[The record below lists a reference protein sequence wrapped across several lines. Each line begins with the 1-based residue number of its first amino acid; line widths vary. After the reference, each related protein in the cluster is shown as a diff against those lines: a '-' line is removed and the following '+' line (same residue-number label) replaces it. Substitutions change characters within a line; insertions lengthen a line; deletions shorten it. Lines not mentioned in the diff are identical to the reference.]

1 MQDFLKIVY
10 KKIVC
15 KFKSEFMQNIFLAGS
30 SRGVGRE
37 IAKLLLEN
45 EPPSVNLKVLLRNPT
60 YAVELEALG
69 AEVVIG
75 DALNPSEI
83 ESVLLQESKIDVV
96 ISTMGGVPSDRGERA
111 DCEGN
116 KNLIDV
122 AVKAGVKKFIL
133 VSSIGSGNSVVALA
147 PEVLLTL
154 GAILKEKEK
163 AEQHLVASGLT
174 YTIIRPGGLKS
185 ETATGNAVLTENPTV
200 AGIIHRADVANL
212 VCQCLDSEKVNN
224 KVFSAIDRNMLFK
237 PVEFEIFAL

>member
-1 MQDFLKIVY
+1 
-10 KKIVC
+10 
-15 KFKSEFMQNIFLAGS
+15 MQNIFLAGS

-83 ESVLLQESKIDVV
+83 ESVILPKNKIDVV
-96 ISTMGGVPSDRGERA
+96 ISTMGGVLSDRGERA

-133 VSSIGSGNSVVALA
+133 VSSIGTGNSVVALTTQ
-147 PEVLLTL
+147 VLIAL

-185 ETATGNAVLTENPTV
+185 EAATGNAVLTENPTV
-200 AGIIHRADVANL
+200 SGIIHRADVANL
-212 VCQCLDSEKVNN
+212 VCQCLNSEKVNN

>member
-1 MQDFLKIVY
+1 
-10 KKIVC
+10 
-15 KFKSEFMQNIFLAGS
+15 MQNIFLAGS

-45 EPPSVNLKVLLRNPT
+45 EPSSVNLTVILRNPT

-69 AEVVIG
+69 AKVTFG
-75 DALNPSEI
+75 DALNSADIEASLQANEI
-83 ESVLLQESKIDVV
+83 DIV
-96 ISTMGGVPSDRGERA
+96 ITTMGGLPSDRGERA

-116 KNLIDV
+116 KNLINA

-133 VSSIGSGNSVVALA
+133 VSSIGSGNSVVAIA
-147 PEVLLTL
+147 PQVLQTL

-185 ETATGNAVLTENPTV
+185 EVATGNAVLTEDPTV
-200 AGIIHRADVANL
+200 AGLIHRADVAKL
-212 VCQCLDSEKVNN
+212 VCDCLNSDRANN

-237 PVEFEIFAL
+237 LVKFETFDL

>member
-1 MQDFLKIVY
+1 
-10 KKIVC
+10 
-15 KFKSEFMQNIFLAGS
+15 MQNIFLAGS

-75 DALNPSEI
+75 DALNRGDL
-83 ESVLLQESKIDVV
+83 ESVLLQEGKIDVV

-163 AEQHLVASGLT
+163 AEQHLVASGLI

-185 ETATGNAVLTENPTV
+185 EAATGNAVLTENPTV

>member
-1 MQDFLKIVY
+1 
-10 KKIVC
+10 
-15 KFKSEFMQNIFLAGS
+15 MQNIFLAGS

-45 EPPSVNLKVLLRNPT
+45 EPPSVSLKVLLRNPT
-60 YAVELEALG
+60 FAVELEALG
-69 AEVVIG
+69 ANVFFG
-75 DALNPSEI
+75 DALNYAEL
-83 ESVLLQESKIDVV
+83 ETALQGNAIDVV
-96 ISTMGGVPSDRGERA
+96 ITTMGGLPSDRGERA

-116 KNLIDV
+116 KNLIDA

-133 VSSIGSGNSVVALA
+133 VSSIGSGNSVVAIA
-147 PEVLLTL
+147 PQVLQTL

-185 ETATGNAVLTENPTV
+185 EAATGNAVLTEDPTI
-200 AGIIHRADVANL
+200 AGIIHRADVAML
-212 VCQCLDSEKVNN
+212 VCDCLNSEKANN

-237 PVEFEIFAL
+237 QVEFETFDL

>member
-1 MQDFLKIVY
+1 
-10 KKIVC
+10 
-15 KFKSEFMQNIFLAGS
+15 MQNIFLAGS

-83 ESVLLQESKIDVV
+83 ESVILQESKIDVV

-154 GAILKEKEK
+154 GTILKEKEK
-163 AEQHLVASGLT
+163 AEQHLVASGLI

-185 ETATGNAVLTENPTV
+185 EAATGNAVLTENPTV
-200 AGIIHRADVANL
+200 SGIIHRADVANL
-212 VCQCLDSEKVNN
+212 VCQCLNSEKVNN
-224 KVFSAIDRNMLFK
+224 KVFSAIDRNMLFN

>member
-1 MQDFLKIVY
+1 
-10 KKIVC
+10 
-15 KFKSEFMQNIFLAGS
+15 MQNIFLAGS

-69 AEVVIG
+69 ANVAFG
-75 DALNPSEI
+75 DALNYADVEAS
-83 ESVLLQESKIDVV
+83 LQGNAIDVV
-96 ISTMGGVPSDRGERA
+96 ITTMGGLPSDRGERA

-116 KNLIDV
+116 KNLIDA
-122 AVKAGVKKFIL
+122 AVKTGVKKFIL

-147 PEVLLTL
+147 PQVLITL

-185 ETATGNAVLTENPTV
+185 EIATGNAVLTEDPTV
-200 AGIIHRADVANL
+200 SGIIHRADVAKL
-212 VCQCLDSEKVNN
+212 VFDCLNSDRANN

-237 PVEFEIFAL
+237 PVEFKSFDL

>member
-1 MQDFLKIVY
+1 
-10 KKIVC
+10 
-15 KFKSEFMQNIFLAGS
+15 MQNIFLAGS

-37 IAKLLLEN
+37 IVKLLLEN

-69 AEVVIG
+69 AEVMIG
-75 DALNPSEI
+75 DALNPSEL

-185 ETATGNAVLTENPTV
+185 EAATGNAVLTENPTV

>member
-1 MQDFLKIVY
+1 
-10 KKIVC
+10 
-15 KFKSEFMQNIFLAGS
+15 MQNIFLAGS

-83 ESVLLQESKIDVV
+83 ESVILQESKIDVV

-147 PEVLLTL
+147 PEVLLAL
-154 GAILKEKEK
+154 GTILKEKEK
-163 AEQHLVASGLT
+163 AEQHLVASGLI

-185 ETATGNAVLTENPTV
+185 EAATGNAVLTENPTV
-200 AGIIHRADVANL
+200 SGIIHRADVANL
-212 VCQCLDSEKVNN
+212 VCQCLNSEKVNN
-224 KVFSAIDRNMLFK
+224 KVFSAIDRNMLFN

>member
-1 MQDFLKIVY
+1 
-10 KKIVC
+10 
-15 KFKSEFMQNIFLAGS
+15 MQNIFLAGS

-69 AEVVIG
+69 AKVMFG
-75 DALNPSEI
+75 DALNYADLEAS
-83 ESVLLQESKIDVV
+83 LQGGAIDVV
-96 ISTMGGVPSDRGERA
+96 ITTMGGLPSDRGERA

-116 KNLIDV
+116 KNLIE
-122 AVKAGVKKFIL
+122 AAIKAGVKKFIM
-133 VSSIGSGNSVVALA
+133 VSSIGSGNSVVAIA
-147 PEVLLTL
+147 PQVLLTL

-185 ETATGNAVLTENPTV
+185 EVATGNAVLTENPTV
-200 AGIIHRADVANL
+200 AGIIHRADVAKL
-212 VCQCLDSEKVNN
+212 VCDCVTSDRANN

-237 PVEFEIFAL
+237 SLEFETFDL

>member
-1 MQDFLKIVY
+1 
-10 KKIVC
+10 
-15 KFKSEFMQNIFLAGS
+15 MQNIFLAGS

-69 AEVVIG
+69 AEVMIG
-75 DALNPSEI
+75 DALNPSDL

-163 AEQHLVASGLT
+163 AEQHLVASGLI

-185 ETATGNAVLTENPTV
+185 EAATGNAVLTENPTV

>member
-1 MQDFLKIVY
+1 
-10 KKIVC
+10 
-15 KFKSEFMQNIFLAGS
+15 MQNIFLAGS

-69 AEVVIG
+69 AEVIIG
-75 DALNPSEI
+75 DALNLSEL
-83 ESVLLQESKIDVV
+83 EAAMLQGREIDVV
-96 ISTMGGVPSDRGERA
+96 ITTMGGLPSDRGERA

-116 KNLIDV
+116 KNLVDV

-147 PEVLLTL
+147 PQVLLTL
-154 GAILKEKEK
+154 GEILKEKEK
-163 AEQHLVASGLT
+163 AEHHLVASGLT

-185 ETATGNAVLTENPTV
+185 EAATGNAVITEDPTV
-200 AGIIHRADVANL
+200 SGIIHRADVADL
-212 VCQCLDSEKVNN
+212 VCQCIDSEKANN
-224 KVFSAIDRNMLFK
+224 KVFSAVDQNMLFK

>member
-1 MQDFLKIVY
+1 
-10 KKIVC
+10 
-15 KFKSEFMQNIFLAGS
+15 MQNIFLAGS

-69 AEVVIG
+69 AEVMIG
-75 DALNPSEI
+75 DALNPSEL

-185 ETATGNAVLTENPTV
+185 EAATGNAVLTENPTV

>member
-1 MQDFLKIVY
+1 
-10 KKIVC
+10 
-15 KFKSEFMQNIFLAGS
+15 MQNIFLAGS

-69 AEVVIG
+69 ANVAFG
-75 DALNPSEI
+75 DALNYADVEAS
-83 ESVLLQESKIDVV
+83 LQGNAIDVV
-96 ISTMGGVPSDRGERA
+96 ITTMGGLPSDRGERA

-116 KNLIDV
+116 KNLIDA
-122 AVKAGVKKFIL
+122 AVKTGVKKFIL

-147 PEVLLTL
+147 PQVLITL

-185 ETATGNAVLTENPTV
+185 EFATGNAVITEDPTV
-200 AGIIHRADVANL
+200 SGIIHRADVAKL
-212 VCQCLDSEKVNN
+212 VFDCLNSDRANN

-237 PVEFEIFAL
+237 PVEFKSFDL